1 MACKVARRSLC
12 GIALTIQGGEIMLGF
27 ITGLLLGGTLGAAVM
42 ALCNAAKSA
51 DEEMETKIK

>member
-1 MACKVARRSLC
+1 
-12 GIALTIQGGEIMLGF
+12 MLGF
-27 ITGLLLGGTLGAAVM
+27 IIGLLLGGTIGMVVM

>member
-1 MACKVARRSLC
+1 
-12 GIALTIQGGEIMLGF
+12 MLGF

-42 ALCNAAKSA
+42 ALCNAAKNA

>member
-1 MACKVARRSLC
+1 
-12 GIALTIQGGEIMLGF
+12 MLWF
-27 ITGLLLGGTLGAAVM
+27 IIGLLLGGMLGMAIM

>member
-1 MACKVARRSLC
+1 
-12 GIALTIQGGEIMLGF
+12 MLGF
-27 ITGLLLGGTLGAAVM
+27 IKGLLLGGTLGTAVM